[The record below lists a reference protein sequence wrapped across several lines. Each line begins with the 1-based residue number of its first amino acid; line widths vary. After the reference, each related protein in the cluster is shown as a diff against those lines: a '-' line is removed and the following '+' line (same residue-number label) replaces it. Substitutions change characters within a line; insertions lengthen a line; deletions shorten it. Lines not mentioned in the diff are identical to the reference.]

1 MHALF
6 QIRRIPFPVTVA
18 LLWLLVGCAS
28 QRPPEG
34 GPPDTDPPYIIRTV
48 PENRMVRF
56 DGEQVSFVFNEYVQR
71 QSFLDALH
79 ISPLPATPPEIEWSG
94 RRVTLRFAEELLEN
108 RTYVITIG
116 TNVRDLR
123 AGNEM
128 TETMHLAFS
137 TGDSLD
143 SGTFSGTVL
152 GEPPSGVSL
161 FAYLIDEERADTLDP
176 AEDRPDY
183 LVQSGQDGT
192 FQFFNV
198 LPGRYRVFAIR
209 DKNNTLRYNAEIDE
223 IGIPVH
229 DVVVEDSTEITP
241 PLRFHLHV
249 EDTTRPNI
257 QRVEALNERLVRV
270 KFNET
275 IYPQP
280 PPSRHITISDSISGE
295 RHFVIAVTA
304 PQEDRYAWDMLLDR
318 GMMERPFLLGI
329 DSLEDGSGNALS
341 TEAMPLSFT
350 GSVRPDT
357 AMPLLTS
364 RYPEPNAVNVPPDS
378 SFFLRFDRP
387 VILDNAFS
395 LRDSSDNAVTLQIR
409 RPDALSVDLLHPLLL
424 EEAVYTFCIDL
435 RQLRDSLTDQ
445 IVGDSTDCIRFTS
458 GKPGQFGTLTG
469 VVRTEDSTSPVIVRV
484 RNVAAGSGMRT
495 ARTDST
501 RQFRFETLP
510 EGQYIIDAYIDRNDN
525 NRYDVGKA
533 FPLIRPEPYGMHPD
547 TLRVRARWETNDII
561 VPLPLH
567 DSETPAR

>member
-1 MHALF
+1 MHTLF
-6 QIRRIPFPVTVA
+6 QIRRIPPPITVA

-48 PENRMVRF
+48 PENRIVRF
-56 DGEQVSFVFNEYVQR
+56 DGTQVSFVFNEYVQR
-71 QSFLDALH
+71 QSFQDALH
-79 ISPLPATPPEIEWSG
+79 VSPLPETPPEIKWSG
-94 RRVTLRFAEELLEN
+94 RRVTLRFAEDLLEN

-143 SGTFSGTVL
+143 NGTFSGTVH
-152 GEPPSGVSL
+152 GEPRSGVSL

-183 LVQSGQDGT
+183 LVQSGQDGA

-229 DVVVEDSTEITP
+229 DVVVEDSTEITA
-241 PLRFHLHV
+241 PLRFHLHT
-249 EDTTRPNI
+249 EDTTRPAI

-280 PPSRHITISDSISGE
+280 PPSRFITITDSSSGE

-304 PQEDRYAWDMLLDR
+304 PPEDRYAWDLLL
-318 GMMERPFLLGI
+318 GHEMMERPFLLVI
-329 DSLEDGSGNALS
+329 DSLEDGVGNALI
-341 TEAMPLSFT
+341 TDTMPLSFT

-357 AMPLLTS
+357 AMPLLIS
-364 RYPEPNAVNVPPDS
+364 RYPEPNTVNVPPDS
-378 SFFLRFDRP
+378 SFSLRFDRP
-387 VILDNAFS
+387 VNLDEAFA
-395 LRDSSDNAVTLQIR
+395 LRDSSDNIITLQMR
-409 RPDALSVDLLHPLLL
+409 RPDALRVDLLHPPLM
-424 EEAVYTFCIDL
+424 EEAVYTFCVDL
-435 RQLRDSLTDQ
+435 RQVRDSLTAQ
-445 IVGDSTDCIRFTS
+445 NVGDSTECITFTS
-458 GKPGQFGTLTG
+458 GRPGEFGTLTG
-469 VVRTEDSTSPVIVRV
+469 VVRTEDSTNTVIVRV
-484 RNVAAGSGMRT
+484 RNVAAESGIRT
-495 ARTDST
+495 AQTNST
-501 RQFRFETLP
+501 RQFQFEKLP
-510 EGQYIIDAYIDRNDN
+510 EGRYIIDAYIDRNDN
-525 NRYDVGKA
+525 NRYDFGKT
-533 FPLIRPEPYGMHPD
+533 FPLIRPEPYGIHPD

-561 VPLPLH
+561 VPLPVP
-567 DSETPAR
+567 DAETPAR